1 MNCFSF
7 SKKQPMQVA
16 TPPRPA
22 TQSPVMV
29 QQMPPTMQGQP
40 LYAPQYQVVPV
51 SVTMTPNVVQQP
63 QQPRFDHRKR
73 AVVSV
78 QPRPDFNA
86 QAAQAAAA
94 TGQPLLAQPTAI
106 QQTPQ
111 YTVQYMPPMGQPTNM
126 PQVRKYTRSRGKN
139 HLKTIFWNKGI
150 H

>member
-1 MNCFSF
+1 
-7 SKKQPMQVA
+7 MQVA

-111 YTVQYMPPMGQPTNM
+111 YAVQYMPSMGQPTNM
-126 PQVRKYTRSRGKN
+126 PQVRKYTRSGKRP
-139 HLKTIFWNKGI
+139 LRRAGVTQ
-150 H
+150 

>member
-1 MNCFSF
+1 
-7 SKKQPMQVA
+7 MQVA

-29 QQMPPTMQGQP
+29 QQMPPMQGQP
-40 LYAPQYQVVPV
+40 LYPPYQVVPV
-51 SVTMTPNVVQQP
+51 TVTPNVVQQQ

-78 QPRPDFNA
+78 QPRPDYN
-86 QAAQAAAA
+86 AQAAAA

-111 YTVQYMPPMGQPTNM
+111 YTVQYMPPTLGQPQNM
-126 PQVRKYTRSRGKN
+126 PQVRMNMEFSYGRTKVLHCTTQ
-139 HLKTIFWNKGI
+139 HL
-150 H
+150 

>member
-1 MNCFSF
+1 
-7 SKKQPMQVA
+7 MQVA

-40 LYAPQYQVVPV
+40 LYQPYQVVPV
-51 SVTMTPNVVQQP
+51 SVTPNVVQQP
-63 QQPRFDHRKR
+63 QQPRFDPHRKR

-78 QPRPDFNA
+78 QPRPDFN
-86 QAAQAAAA
+86 AQAAAA

-111 YTVQYMPPMGQPTNM
+111 YTVQYMPPALGQPTNM
-126 PQVRKYTRSRGKN
+126 PQVETFVPN
-139 HLKTIFWNKGI
+139 
-150 H
+150 